1 MGLGFLGLFGSM
13 GIRSSFGAYVTSW
26 EEEFEVSRS
35 MVTIISTL
43 SLVVYGVF
51 QPVTGRMNDRYGARP
66 VLTVSMLLIG
76 ISLIISSYITDFWQ
90 LAIVYGI
97 IASIG
102 FSGASNVTGT
112 AAAARWFHK
121 KQGTVMGIV
130 LSGMAVGQLIIVPV
144 SLYIISTYHWRIS
157 MLVSG
162 LIITFLIVPLC
173 YFFMRSKPSDI
184 GLQAYGEEESTQHT
198 NTEHESTDSLEQKQ
212 SVYAIMKSK
221 YFWMIAAPYFICGFT
236 DVGFVQTHFIPY
248 TEGTGVPTRWIM
260 LTLSLIAI
268 FNLFGTVGSGYLS
281 DKMHRGKLLAIIF
294 TLRAIT
300 YMILLSTDSIAA
312 LIIFGMIYGLTD
324 VAAITP
330 TSSVCAHLF
339 ERYSIGVIFGFISVS
354 HQVGAAAGSWIPG
367 LLYDLYGSYTLSIW
381 FSAIFLVI
389 SAWVVYQIPDTQKK
403 EFSIKNAAAG

>member
-1 MGLGFLGLFGSM
+1 M

-35 MVTIISTL
+35 LVTFISTL
-43 SLVVYGVF
+43 SLIVYGIF
-51 QPVTGRMNDRYGARP
+51 QPITGRMNDKYGARL

-76 ISLIISSYITDFWQ
+76 ISLIISSFITGFWQ

-121 KQGTVMGIV
+121 KQGIVMGIV
-130 LSGMAVGQLIIVPV
+130 LSGMAVGQLVIVPV
-144 SLYIISTYHWRIS
+144 SLYIISTYHWRMA
-157 MLVSG
+157 MLMLG
-162 LIITFLIVPLC
+162 LIITFLVVPLC

-184 GLQAYGEEESTQHT
+184 GLRAYGEEESTEHK
-198 NTEHESTDSLEQKQ
+198 NTEHESTESPEQKH

-248 TEGTGVPTRWIM
+248 TEGAGVPTRWIM
-260 LTLSLIAI
+260 LTLSLMAI

-281 DKMHRGKLLAIIF
+281 DKMHRGKLLAVIF
-294 TLRAIT
+294 TLRAVT
-300 YMILLSTDSIAA
+300 YMMLLSTDSIAA

-330 TSSVCAHLF
+330 TSSLCAHLF
-339 ERYSIGVIFGFISVS
+339 GRYSIGIIFGFISVS

-367 LLYDLYGSYTLSIW
+367 LLYDLLDSYTLSIW
-381 FSAIFLVI
+381 ISTVFLVI
-389 SAWVVYQIPDTQKK
+389 SALVVCQIPDTQKK
-403 EFSIKNAAAG
+403 EYGIKNAVGG